1 MRSSFAKAL
10 KLGVTAAALAT
21 GLNIAVAACGPET
34 HFAPNQDYAL
44 TFKICDN
51 SLFGTVT
58 ARASGWVAVGFSSDQ
73 YMPATD
79 IVMAGVLPDGTA
91 YHQDAFAQRRTPP
104 NRDAS
109 QDVQL
114 LSASELGGV
123 TSYSFSRLLNTG
135 DASQDYDLT
144 DGPYYIL
151 AAFQASSDNLR
162 EQHSYADASEFTYVF
177 APVPEPQTVLM
188 LLAGLGFLAGRLRAA
203 RGLSAS

>member
-1 MRSSFAKAL
+1 MRSSFAKLL

-21 GLNIAVAACGPET
+21 GLNVAAAACGPET
-34 HFAPNQDYAL
+34 SFAPNQDYSL
-44 TFKICDN
+44 TFKICDS

-79 IVMAGVLPDGTA
+79 IVMAGVLPDGST
-91 YHQDAFAQRRTPP
+91 YLQDAIALRRTPP
-104 NRDAS
+104 ARDAS

-114 LSASELGGV
+114 LSASELDGV
-123 TSYSFSRLLNTG
+123 TSFSFSRLLNTG

-162 EQHSYADASEFTYVF
+162 EQHSYADSSEITYQF
-177 APVPEPQTVLM
+177 APVPEPQIVAM
-188 LLAGLGFLAGRLRAA
+188 LLAGLGLLAVRLRGV
-203 RGLSAS
+203 R